1 MQKDWKV
8 IETEMQIMPSG
19 IFMRHIVEYTPKRN
33 YPPGKAVQFVRS
45 VRQDLPLWHVNIIG
59 DHSSFKE
66 FLTEDGAVDYFRD
79 LQRRIDRT
87 CFYNT
92 RG

>member
-8 IETEMQIMPSG
+8 IETEIQIIPSNV
-19 IFMRHIVEYTPKRN
+19 FMRHIVEHKD
-33 YPPGKAVQFVRS
+33 GKAVQFVRM
-45 VRQDLPLWHVNIIG
+45 VRQDKPLWHVNIVG
-59 DHSSFKE
+59 DHSTFKE
-66 FLTEDGAVDYFRD
+66 FTTEDGAVDYFRD